1 MKKFIYIVLA
11 SFFMLAVTGCGGGGS
26 KGVDEKE
33 KKLAEYEKQFR
44 KNTTPKNLR
53 LQPNSMLFTLDG
65 LKKAL
70 DEDNKTAFDDKTNQM
85 IINQFKSNLEGKIAN
100 NKEFK
105 IAQDMPILL
114 MVDGSKILN
123 DARIPVNL
131 KDELEKAALSVTG
144 DNIDGI
150 VNKDFA
156 SKVEAKSKVDD
167 ENDEVEYCAMLGD
180 FNPPIM
186 ILDTPPFKAHEEIGR
201 GKFYD
206 VQTWR
211 QDFSKVA
218 KEELGI

>member
-1 MKKFIYIVLA
+1 MKKFFYIIIA
-11 SFFMLAVTGCGGGGS
+11 SFFMLAVTGCGSGS
-26 KGVDEKE
+26 SAIDEKE
-33 KKLAEYEKQFR
+33 KKLAEYEKQF
-44 KNTTPKNLR
+44 KEDTIPKNLR

-65 LKKAL
+65 LKSTL
-70 DEDNKTAFDDKTNQM
+70 DEDNNTPFDSATNQM
-85 IINQFKSNLEGKIAN
+85 IVDQLKSNLEGKVAN

-105 IAQDMPILL
+105 IAKDMPILL

-131 KDELEKAALSVTG
+131 KDALEKAALSVTG
-144 DNIDGI
+144 DNIEGV

-201 GKFYD
+201 GKLD
-206 VQTWR
+206 RKSV
-211 QDFSKVA
+211 V
-218 KEELGI
+218 